1 MRRIYVKDEDGEE
14 FDVREVEEIEE
25 TEDVGGEEELT
36 GDEKKALKMLAGIAD
51 KLAEIVLKN
60 EGEKEEEEVEAT
72 EEIEDEDEEEVE
84 AEEEVEEEK
93 EELVDTDR
101 KACDSRRSFGSIEK
115 KKKSSVDDSIEES
128 VNEAWAK
135 RYGG

>member
-25 TEDVGGEEELT
+25 TEETGGEEELT

-60 EGEKEEEEVEAT
+60 EGEKEEEEVEET
-72 EEIEDEDEEEVE
+72 KEIEDEDEEEVE
-84 AEEEVEEEK
+84 AEEEVAEK

-128 VNEAWAK
+128 VNEAWSK

>member
-51 KLAEIVLKN
+51 KLAKIVLKN
-60 EGEKEEEEVEAT
+60 EGEKEEEEVEET
-72 EEIEDEDEEEVE
+72 EDEDEEEVE
-84 AEEEVEEEK
+84 AEEEVEEEN

>member
-60 EGEKEEEEVEAT
+60 EGEKEEVEET

-84 AEEEVEEEK
+84 AEEEVEEK

-128 VNEAWAK
+128 VNEAWSK

>member
-36 GDEKKALKMLAGIAD
+36 GDEKKALKMLAGIAY

-60 EGEKEEEEVEAT
+60 EGEKEEEEVEET

-84 AEEEVEEEK
+84 AEEEVEEK
-93 EELVDTDR
+93 EELVDTDQ

-115 KKKSSVDDSIEES
+115 KKKSSVDDSLEES
-128 VNEAWAK
+128 VNEAWSK

>member
-1 MRRIYVKDEDGEE
+1 MRRIYVRDEDGEE
-14 FDVREVEEIEE
+14 YDVREVEEIEE

-60 EGEKEEEEVEAT
+60 EGEKEEEET
-72 EEIEDEDEEEVE
+72 EEIEDEEEVE
-84 AEEEVEEEK
+84 AEEEVEEEN